1 MKRKLLI
8 LGVNSYLGSNF
19 YKYQIKKKDF
29 ITFGTINK
37 NNYRL
42 NNNNINIYKIDLKN
56 SKSKLI
62 NLLQKVEPNL
72 IINFTGNSN
81 RYELNKNKLKINII
95 KNILN
100 CLKKSQISIDHFY
113 NIGSSEEYYGSK
125 FELSENNKLLSF
137 SNYGRYKIN
146 THKYLLNFSLKN
158 NFNYTNLRTFNI
170 LGNDKHKKNIISYL
184 ASSIGSKKN
193 ILKNKYSIRDYMWI
207 NDYLIILNLI
217 LNNNRKNY
225 QAINIGTGH
234 GSSIESIINY
244 IEKKKKLK
252 FNSIVFEKGAETKIE
267 DTKIANTDRLKK
279 ITGFDKYLSINKIID
294 KML

>member
-29 ITFGTINK
+29 IVFGTINK

-95 KNILN
+95 K
-100 CLKKSQISIDHFY
+100 
-113 NIGSSEEYYGSK
+113 
-125 FELSENNKLLSF
+125 
-137 SNYGRYKIN
+137 
-146 THKYLLNFSLKN
+146 
-158 NFNYTNLRTFNI
+158 
-170 LGNDKHKKNIISYL
+170 IISD
-184 ASSIGSKKN
+184 AC
-193 ILKNKYSIRDYMWI
+193 
-207 NDYLIILNLI
+207 
-217 LNNNRKNY
+217 
-225 QAINIGTGH
+225 
-234 GSSIESIINY
+234 
-244 IEKKKKLK
+244 
-252 FNSIVFEKGAETKIE
+252 
-267 DTKIANTDRLKK
+267 
-279 ITGFDKYLSINKIID
+279 
-294 KML
+294 